1 MDRGRQGVREADLL
15 GLRLDQAGGDGAGV
29 SQVLQY
35 DIALGSSLAAC
46 AESVNSARARSG
58 CGRVGKHFVA
68 GMWQ

>member
-46 AESVNSARARSG
+46 AEV
-58 CGRVGKHFVA
+58 
-68 GMWQ
+68 